1 MLHSSAALVFCTHA
15 TFGLQSLEGTEF
27 SSGLYS
33 FHIPSEKQWEC
44 SRSNGMLCPMIFRRT
59 ALCSV
64 LVVGAHHSIAK
75 TMEQCAQHT
84 AIAILQLL
92 QSAEVQSTRVMQHIQ
107 LAFRSI
113 VQCAMCI
120 YPQILPLAPW
130 PNPLDL
136 QTHVFLP
143 EFEENLFFQIVAH
156 SLCERRAPIAHRRH
170 CKVLFYVESF
180 TL

>member
-1 MLHSSAALVFCTHA
+1 MLHSNAALVFCTHA

-75 TMEQCAQHT
+75 TMEQCAPHT
-84 AIAILQLL
+84 AIALLQLL
-92 QSAEVQSTRVMQHIQ
+92 QSAEVHKSTRVMQHIQ

-130 PNPLDL
+130 PNPLICKHTCFCQNLKKTYFSKLL
-136 QTHVFLP
+136 QIHFANEGP
-143 EFEENLFFQIVAH
+143 
-156 SLCERRAPIAHRRH
+156 P
-170 CKVLFYVESF
+170 
-180 TL
+180 

>member
-1 MLHSSAALVFCTHA
+1 MLHSSAALVFRTHA
-15 TFGLQSLEGTEF
+15 TFGLQSLEGTKF

-44 SRSNGMLCPMIFRRT
+44 SRISGMLCPMIFRRT

-92 QSAEVQSTRVMQHIQ
+92 QSAEMHKSRRVMQHIQ

-113 VQCAMCI
+113 VQCASIPKSFHLPPDQTPLICKHTCFCQNLKKT
-120 YPQILPLAPW
+120 YFSKLLQIHYANEGPP
-130 PNPLDL
+130 
-136 QTHVFLP
+136 
-143 EFEENLFFQIVAH
+143 
-156 SLCERRAPIAHRRH
+156 
-170 CKVLFYVESF
+170 
-180 TL
+180 